1 MSHYTRVYVWG
12 IKDSVYHIIGENST
26 VGHYSHSHG
35 PFIAPW
41 PWSQWFNIF
50 ECFWSP
56 LCL

>member
-35 PFIAPW
+35 PFIAP
-41 PWSQWFNIF
+41 
-50 ECFWSP
+50 
-56 LCL
+56 